1 MECYSLWDTSYDV
14 VNMQKKKFARALL
27 KSNYL
32 TAIGTLIVRYL
43 VCPFSAIALSLL
55 DADSLSWREESCTI
69 V

>member
-1 MECYSLWDTSYDV
+1 MLFFVGHFLSCCKHA
-14 VNMQKKKFARALL
+14 KKKLARALL

-32 TAIGTLIVRYL
+32 AAIGMLIVRYL

-55 DADSLSWREESCTI
+55 DADSLSWCEESRTI